1 MWDGDT
7 SYYNT
12 PSNIPVPPTKG
23 EDRNNNDVMV
33 ENGSG
38 GGGGDDDDYF
48 VEKETGYDVVITSM
62 CGVVLEVAQRVST

>member
-1 MWDGDT
+1 
-7 SYYNT
+7 
-12 PSNIPVPPTKG
+12 VPPTKG

-38 GGGGDDDDYF
+38 GDGGGGDDDDYF